1 MIVLPSTSFVI
12 FVSSFFLFVW
22 VFFLI
27 SESNLLYVF
36 YSKIVFALL
45 LTFLSVLTFCC
56 FSPFLHFSSSHLGI
70 PNLVPISLLEILRLP
85 QG

>member
-1 MIVLPSTSFVI
+1 MIFLPSTSFVI
-12 FVSSFFLFVW
+12 FVSSFLSVW

-36 YSKIVFALL
+36 YSKIGFALL
-45 LTFLSVLTFCC
+45 LTFLSVLTFCW

-70 PNLVPISLLEILRLP
+70 PSLVPISLLEILRLP